1 MQEKKEK
8 AGNESKVALK
18 RKFYQTSWF
27 YAILFVFVTAVIFHQ
42 FLFSDGMLHSSDQ
55 MSGFDAKVFLQNSL
69 KEYKQFPMWFSSRLS
84 GMPTIDA
91 MFGDPFYLPSMIVGF
106 LFPIHRAISIKMILH
121 VLLAGLFF
129 YLLLRRG
136 FKFSRPLAFAGG
148 LLYMLNPQF
157 LSHIYPGHDG
167 KMYVIAWLPFIIWRM
182 KSLVEFPSLFNA
194 SLLSF
199 GLGMSLLTSHVQMN
213 YFMMWGLFLFWLF
226 AAVLCLIPSQRNV
239 KKAVML
245 TIYFWGSVAFS
256 LLLAIAPFLPSYLY
270 VREAFSVR
278 GVDRG
283 FEFAASW
290 ALGWAEVLSLW
301 VPELVNT
308 LDYYWGQNPFKL
320 NSEYAGGITLLLAVL
335 AIVIKPGKWRIFWG
349 AVAVLSCLFALGA
362 NTPVF
367 HIAYALIPGV
377 KKFRAAS
384 MIMYWF
390 SFGTVLLAA
399 LFLRD
404 LIAGKLSNLTEE
416 KQKRWTKGLFFASG
430 VFVLITLLF
439 SSKGFVSGLFQNQL
453 DSNKQRIFELNFTRN
468 FVPFLWLW
476 LFFAVSTL
484 LMLVAVLKNK
494 LKPAAAAVIIVLFGL
509 IDIYR
514 VDVKFIRMVDVKPY
528 FRSEPALEK
537 LGTEMKTAPFRVF
550 SLPGAMMS
558 QQNGE
563 GIFGLE
569 GVSGFHDNELRWY
582 REFRGDQQDRNFFS
596 GIIGFNQDGQAFLR
610 ADRLTEGN
618 PFLDIANVKY
628 LLVRS
633 QGQLMPFENRN
644 ALGRVS
650 FAPGYTVMDSSA
662 IIDALMAGTYDYRK
676 NVALMEEPEVKPAV
690 DSADQSLFS
699 AKWEK
704 YSPNHRV
711 VKINAPSQGF
721 LRISEI
727 FYPGWEV
734 RVDGKKVKVYRADL
748 AWMAVNVDKG
758 EHVVEMYAHSIYL
771 GKVLWVS
778 VAVAIV
784 LCLYWL
790 LYFIVLK
797 KEKRTLL
804 SGSKDC
810 QDTVAVK
817 QNSGEVSR

>member
-8 AGNESKVALK
+8 AGNEPKVALK
-18 RKFYQTSWF
+18 KKFHQTSWF
-27 YAILFVFVTAVIFHQ
+27 YAILFVFVTTVIFHQ

-69 KEYKQFPMWFSSRLS
+69 KEHKQFPMWFSSRLS

-226 AAVLCLIPSQRNV
+226 AAVLCLIPSQRDT
-239 KKAVML
+239 KKAVSL
-245 TIYFWGSVAFS
+245 SLYFWGSIAFS

-290 ALGWAEVLSLW
+290 ALNWPEVFSLW

-308 LDYYWGQNPFKL
+308 LEYYWGQNPFKL

-349 AVAVLSCLFALGA
+349 TVAVLACLYALGA

-390 SFGTVLLAA
+390 SFGTVLLAL
-399 LFLRD
+399 LFLKD
-404 LIAGKLSNLTEE
+404 LVSGKLSDLTEQ
-416 KQKRWTKGLFFASG
+416 KQKHWIKGLLITSG
-430 VFVLITLLF
+430 VFLLVTLLF
-439 SSKGFVSGLFQNQL
+439 SNKGFVSGLFQGQL
-453 DSNKQRIFELNFTRN
+453 DSYKQRVFDLNFSRN

-476 LFFAVSTL
+476 FFFAVSIL
-484 LMLVAVLKNK
+484 LLLAAVVKNK
-494 LKPAAAAVIIVLFGL
+494 LKPSYAAIVIVLFGL

-514 VDVKFIRMVDVKPY
+514 VDVKFIKMIDVKPY
-528 FRSEPALEK
+528 FQSEPVLEK
-537 LGTEMKTAPFRVF
+537 MKTEMKTAPFRVF
-550 SLPGAMMS
+550 TLPETFVS
-558 QQNGE
+558 KQNSE

-596 GIIGFNQDGQAFLR
+596 GILGNGPNGTFLR

-618 PFLDIANVKY
+618 PFMDIANVKY

-633 QGQLMPFENRN
+633 QGQLLTFENRN

-650 FAPGYTVMDSSA
+650 FASGYTVMDSTE
-662 IIDALMAGTYDYRK
+662 ILNALMAGSLDYRK
-676 NVALMEEPEVKPAV
+676 NVALMEEPEMKPAADPE
-690 DSADQSLFS
+690 DSGLFS

-711 VKINAPSQGF
+711 VKVNAPSAGF

-734 RVDGKKVKVYRADL
+734 RVDNKKVKIYQADL
-748 AWMAVNVDKG
+748 AWMAVNIEKG
-758 EHVVEMYAHSIYL
+758 EHVVEIFAESIFL
-771 GKVLWVS
+771 GKVIWVS
-778 VAVAIV
+778 VAAAI
-784 LCLYWL
+784 LICLYWL
-790 LYFIVLK
+790 FYFF
-797 KEKRTLL
+797 
-804 SGSKDC
+804 
-810 QDTVAVK
+810 
-817 QNSGEVSR
+817 VSRREMNPAGKH